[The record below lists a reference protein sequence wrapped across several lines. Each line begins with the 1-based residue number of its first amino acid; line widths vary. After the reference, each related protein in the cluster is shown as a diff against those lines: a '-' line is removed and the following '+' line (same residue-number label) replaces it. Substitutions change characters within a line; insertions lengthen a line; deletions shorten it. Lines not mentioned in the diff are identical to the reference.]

1 MLKKNVAHP
10 VRRLDFA
17 VECDVHAVGE
27 RHQELRLYVFSL
39 FRAVFAS
46 LFVPSVTYQPGGT
59 VYPTGDPIVNGSMF
73 VALTDTDLFGAYF
86 ILYLPMWGKP

>member
-1 MLKKNVAHP
+1 MLHIQ
-10 VRRLDFA
+10 FA
-17 VECDVHAVGE
+17 VWISQLNVTYTPLENVTKNSACTF
-27 RHQELRLYVFSL
+27 FSL

-86 ILYLPMWGKP
+86 IFYLPMWGKP